1 MYKKHTE
8 LKNREGNIDFEIDG
22 MEAFNRRRETMEGY
36 DFQGLLTMLR
46 DTDWQVRNTANL
58 AISRARFL
66 MSFFTELFNLYALKI
81 DELIKYYEHQSEY
94 CLQLIN
100 QTVAKDKGVSEA
112 LASPSIRRSSRR

>member
-8 LKNREGNIDFEIDG
+8 IKNREGNIDFEID
-22 MEAFNRRRETMEGY
+22 MIDTFNRRRETMDGY
-36 DFQGLLTMLR
+36 NFQALLSMLR
-46 DTDWQVRNTANL
+46 ETDSQVRNTANL

-66 MSFFTELFNLYALKI
+66 ISFFTELFGLYASKI

-100 QTVAKDKGVSEA
+100 QTVAKDKGVS
-112 LASPSIRRSSRR
+112 RV